1 MPLRELGPAVGS
13 PPPRLAGYVVR
24 LRGLPFTA
32 SLTDVL
38 QFFTGLDIVR
48 SPPGVVFTCT
58 PDGRPSG
65 EAYVEFMTAAAQQ
78 SALQRH
84 KQQLGNRYIE
94 LFPSSKGDL
103 FHSIQHN
110 GYYTGMG
117 ASVPTAETGQRQ
129 ADMPLSPGSHV
140 TTDTLRLRGLPYSA
154 GLADVEAFFS
164 GNCPL
169 HRHSNPRQCKVITK
183 NASFCMLCISCTHT
197 ESAGLCNDACMFA
210 TMLHA
215 SAAPGSELVA

>member
-1 MPLRELGPAVGS
+1 MPLRELGPAAGS

-32 SLTDVL
+32 TLSDVL
-38 QFFTGLDIVR
+38 HFFQGLDTVR

-84 KQQLGNRYIE
+84 KQQLGSRYIE

-110 GYYTGMG
+110 GYYTGLETG
-117 ASVPTAETGQRQ
+117 LPVAEAGQRQ
-129 ADMPLSPGSHV
+129 TAGDSPLSPGSHV
-140 TTDTLRLRGLPYSA
+140 TSDTLRLRGLPYSA
-154 GLADVEAFFS
+154 GLQDIETFFS
-164 GNCPL
+164 GGK
-169 HRHSNPRQCKVITK
+169 HDTWR
-183 NASFCMLCISCTHT
+183 LC
-197 ESAGLCNDACMFA
+197 SAI
-210 TMLHA
+210 
-215 SAAPGSELVA
+215 

>member
-1 MPLRELGPAVGS
+1 MPLRELGPAAGS
-13 PPPRLAGYVVR
+13 HPPRLAGYVVR

-32 SLTDVL
+32 SLPDVL
-38 QFFTGLDIVR
+38 QFFSGLDIVR
-48 SPPGVVFTCT
+48 SPPGVIFTCT

-84 KQQLGNRYIE
+84 KQQLGTRYIE
-94 LFPSSKGDL
+94 LFPSSNGDL

-117 ASVPTAETGQRQ
+117 ASVPTAEAGQRQ
-129 ADMPLSPGSHV
+129 ADVPLSPGSHA

-154 GLADVEAFFS
+154 GLQILRPSSQAMPLVSAQRS
-164 GNCPL
+164 GAVRSDRQECQLLRGQHQL
-169 HRHSNPRQCKVITK
+169 HTHE
-183 NASFCMLCISCTHT
+183 FCWALQ
-197 ESAGLCNDACMFA
+197 
-210 TMLHA
+210 
-215 SAAPGSELVA
+215 

>member
-1 MPLRELGPAVGS
+1 MATATSSESTEAATSNAPAQPPFKPSRAPFPCRIFEVPLRELGPAVGS

-38 QFFTGLDIVR
+38 QFFAGLDIVR

-84 KQQLGNRYIE
+84 KQQLGTRYIE

-129 ADMPLSPGSHV
+129 ADVPLSPGSHV

-154 GLADVEAFFS
+154 GLADIEAFFS
-164 GNCPL
+164 GNAP
-169 HRHSNPRQCKVITK
+169 
-183 NASFCMLCISCTHT
+183 CIGT
-197 ESAGLCNDACMFA
+197 AI
-210 TMLHA
+210 
-215 SAAPGSELVA
+215 